1 MNVVVAGAATCVEPR
16 AVPKVVPLHVPHSTM
31 MWERSVSTLPS
42 VFCVGFT
49 HVTRTFAAC
58 TVGDASSATNRSKP
72 LLVNFA
78 FLLIENVIALQVHTE
93 AAGTSR
99 AFLEGLHRLQEL

>member
-31 MWERSVSTLPS
+31 MWERSVRTEPS
-42 VFCVGFT
+42 VFVVGFT

-58 TVGDASSATNRSKP
+58 TIGDAKSATKRSNA
-72 LLVNFA
+72 LLVYFA
-78 FLLIENVIALQVHTE
+78 FLLIEDVIALQVHTE
-93 AAGTSR
+93 AAR
-99 AFLEGLHRLQEL
+99 AGRALLEGLHRPQEL